1 MSANTLFTVTV
12 ASSTV
17 ERPMSV
23 ICTSVV
29 RPSVGCGSRRT
40 RPSASRRRMA
50 CVTLVTW
57 TCNTS
62 DALVMGSAPVRLK
75 ANSRNSSKREKLKS

>member
-1 MSANTLFTVTV
+1 
-12 ASSTV
+12 
-17 ERPMSV
+17 
-23 ICTSVV
+23 
-29 RPSVGCGSRRT
+29 
-40 RPSASRRRMA
+40 MA

>member
-1 MSANTLFTVTV
+1 
-12 ASSTV
+12 
-17 ERPMSV
+17 
-23 ICTSVV
+23 
-29 RPSVGCGSRRT
+29 
-40 RPSASRRRMA
+40 MA

-62 DALVMGSAPVRLK
+62 DALVMGNAPVRLK